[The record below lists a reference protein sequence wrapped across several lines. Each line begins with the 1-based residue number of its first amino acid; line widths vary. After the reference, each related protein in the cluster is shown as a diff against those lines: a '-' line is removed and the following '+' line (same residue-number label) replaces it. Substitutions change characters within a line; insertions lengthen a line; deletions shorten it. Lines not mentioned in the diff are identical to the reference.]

1 MKHLKRITKATPA
14 RAAVWQDLLC
24 ELATAAVSLLTI
36 KGGGVPILTY
46 IDEKCQ
52 PNPILES

>member
-1 MKHLKRITKATPA
+1 M
-14 RAAVWQDLLC
+14 WQDLLC